1 MTQESNAYLKTEI
14 VKQVREW
21 CDTRESNIRKLSR
34 FATEE
39 QRKHYKAQI
48 DFIYIVRVNIEKIV
62 KEAK

>member
-14 VKQVREW
+14 VKQVQEW
-21 CDTRESNIRKLSR
+21 CDTRESNIRKLSK
-34 FATEE
+34 FATDE

-48 DFIYIVRVNIEKIV
+48 DFIYIVKVNIERIV